1 MASLRLPLIL
11 ALATFAPGCIY
22 ANVTTPLSYR
32 SPTPGDVGGVA
43 HLGAEVSGR
52 ACNHGVLYL
61 VGWGDGGYARALDN
75 ARKQAP
81 QAVLADV
88 RADSN
93 GFNVLGVYQ
102 RMCTTIHARVVQ

>member
-1 MASLRLPLIL
+1 MASLRLPFVL
-11 ALATFAPGCIY
+11 ALATLAPGCIY
-22 ANVTTPLSYR
+22 ANVTTPLAYR

-43 HLGAEVSGR
+43 HLGPEVSGR

-61 VGWGDGGYARALDN
+61 VGWGDGGYARALDS

-93 GFNVLGVYQ
+93 TFNVLGVYQ
-102 RMCTTIHARVVQ
+102 RVCTTVRARVVQ